1 MKINLKTLMRYAG
14 ALAMAAV
21 MPLAHAASVPV
32 PNGDFEGGNSPW
44 TFAPAA
50 GVSIVLGGRAAGGST
65 DSTNGHALQFKSFVA
80 DKALHSDGSATQ
92 DNPFTQILLD
102 GTYLFNFWA
111 KGDLSALAFLT
122 ASITDP
128 LGPTKVNLPFIQ
140 VPFIQGS
147 VLGEWTQYSSSGLI
161 LSADFDTFQFL
172 LNPVRNPFQ
181 VSIDDISFTA
191 CDPGASCTPNGNGN
205 VPEPGSL
212 FLVGAALA
220 AGAVVRR
227 KVKT

>member
-21 MPLAHAASVPV
+21 MPLAHAASVLV
-32 PNGDFEGGNSPW
+32 PNGDFESGNSPW

-50 GVSIVLGGRAAGGST
+50 GVSIVQPGRAADGST
-65 DSTNGHALQFKSFVA
+65 DASGHALQFKSFVA

-140 VPFIQGS
+140 GS
-147 VLGEWTQYSSSGLI
+147 VLGEWTQYSSSGLF

-172 LNPVRNPFQ
+172 LNPVRSPFQ

-191 CDPGASCTPNGNGN
+191 CDPGVSCTPNGNGN